1 MSSFNQESVLSVH
14 HWTDTLFSFT
24 TTRNPSFR
32 FRNGEFTMIGL
43 KVGEKPLLR
52 AYSVAS
58 ANYEDRLEFFSIKV
72 PDGPLT
78 SRLQHLEE
86 GDEII
91 VSRKATGTLVIDNLR
106 DGRNLYLVGTGTGL
120 APFLSVIKDPET
132 YERFEKVVL
141 LHGCRRVAELAY
153 GEMITDKLPND
164 ELIGYLVRNQ
174 LIYYPTVTRDPF
186 RNRGRITDLITSR
199 KLLVSAVGCRGAAQ
213 QMLGQ
218 IGGIPADADEA
229 ARAPGVKPGQAE
241 HIDAVHRRHAAPV
254 GRVAGAVENRQFD
267 PRPVGPEAGGPDD
280 RGDAGFRRIEFGR
293 RVGRRPHRRIMRRGR
308 RIDGVARDVIVDQ
321 AANAVID
328 AIGIVEIFHKVV
340 GKNQP
345 AALDAPEPA
354 IQRHPFEGE
363 LAQ

>member
-1 MSSFNQESVLSVH
+1 MYTNELRGKNRPWDHGKMSNFNQESVLSVH

-78 SRLQHLEE
+78 SRLQHLKQ

-91 VSRKATGTLVIDNLR
+91 VSRKATGTLVIDNLE
-106 DGRNLYLVGTGTGL
+106 DGRNLYLIGTGTGL

-153 GEMITDKLPND
+153 GEMITKELPND
-164 ELIGYLVRNQ
+164 DLIGELVRDQ

-186 RNRGRITDLITSR
+186 RNRGRIPDLITSG
-199 KLLVSAVGCRGAAQ
+199 KLFSDAGLAPLAPEHDRVMISVSPPLVPDPPP
-213 QMLGQ
+213 LF
-218 IGGIPADADEA
+218 
-229 ARAPGVKPGQAE
+229 APKGFVEGNHGEPGQFVVQKAFAE
-241 HIDAVHRRHAAPV
+241 GYRT
-254 GRVAGAVENRQFD
+254 
-267 PRPVGPEAGGPDD
+267 
-280 RGDAGFRRIEFGR
+280 
-293 RVGRRPHRRIMRRGR
+293 
-308 RIDGVARDVIVDQ
+308 
-321 AANAVID
+321 
-328 AIGIVEIFHKVV
+328 
-340 GKNQP
+340 
-345 AALDAPEPA
+345 
-354 IQRHPFEGE
+354 
-363 LAQ
+363 